1 MNILFL
7 ALVLLNLLS
16 LWVDSGNNRR
26 IILLSLSLYGHFM
39 YMQQLFFSL
48 PHNGDTVPD
57 LCKRLT
63 NWNVIYLTSNIII
76 KSMYKL
82 SLCNCDTNTFF
93 YVFQPSFLLL

>member
-57 LCKRLT
+57 LCKRLS
-63 NWNVIYLTSNIII
+63 NWNVI
-76 KSMYKL
+76 
-82 SLCNCDTNTFF
+82 FF
-93 YVFQPSFLLL
+93 DE